1 MPETFTRWFEDRFS
15 KLPGATLLAHMKRE
29 VMQAVWMLLLDDDLM
44 KAYEHGKMVI
54 CADGI
59 KRLIFPR
66 FFVYSA
72 DYPEK

>member
-1 MPETFTRWFEDRFS
+1 MPSPDHY
-15 KLPGATLLAHMKRE
+15 AYVKRE
-29 VMQAVWMLLLDDDLM
+29 LMRAVWMLMLDPELM
-44 KAYEHGKMVI
+44 RAYVHGQIVV

-59 KRLIFPR
+59 KRRVFPR